1 MKSDAHRI
9 LLVDDDRDILKIQ
22 DNLELDGCKVFTA
35 TTGKEALR
43 SFQDYAVELVILDLS
58 LPDVDG
64 IQVCRLIREKS
75 DIPIIMLHR
84 PIVSP

>member
-9 LLVDDDRDILKIQ
+9 LLVDDDRDILKILK

-43 SFQDYAVELVILDLS
+43 SFQDYAVNSANSGFIAS
-58 LPDVDG
+58 G
-64 IQVCRLIREKS
+64 C
-75 DIPIIMLHR
+75 
-84 PIVSP
+84 